1 VATIQYGIVSDDAK
15 RLPESVQQQ
24 VLVSAG
30 LSPALRERVQG
41 AVAKYFF
48 SGAPDGPRSL
58 TATAWAV
65 RGRN

>member
-30 LSPALRERVQG
+30 LSPALRERVQ
-41 AVAKYFF
+41 VL
-48 SGAPDGPRSL
+48 S
-58 TATAWAV
+58 
-65 RGRN
+65 RNLFVLARRTDRAR

>member
-30 LSPALRERVQG
+30 YRRRCANASKVLS
-41 AVAKYFF
+41 
-48 SGAPDGPRSL
+48 
-58 TATAWAV
+58 
-65 RGRN
+65 RNLFVLARRTDRAR